1 MKASSNSEIMKQDKY
16 VAKHTPHYQS
26 STAWTGIVEKIY
38 IFCTHT
44 RKTSL
49 IIINVYLYCSPPRH

>member
-16 VAKHTPHYQS
+16 MAKHTPHYQS

-44 RKTSL
+44 NKKPL
-49 IIINVYLYCSPPRH
+49 